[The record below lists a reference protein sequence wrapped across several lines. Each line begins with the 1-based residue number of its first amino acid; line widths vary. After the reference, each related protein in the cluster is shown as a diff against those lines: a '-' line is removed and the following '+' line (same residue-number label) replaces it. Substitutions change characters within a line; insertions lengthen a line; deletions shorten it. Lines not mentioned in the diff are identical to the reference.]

1 MTESDPQVLAK
12 NGKSAFEE
20 GDYSAAAAAFK
31 QAAELYKVGGDLL
44 NAAEMKNNLS
54 VALLQMD
61 QAQEALDAVSG
72 TEQVFAGAKDVRRQA
87 MAVGNQAS
95 ALEKLGKLDQAL
107 AAYERSANLFAD
119 ADDGEMR
126 SLVLKSAAGIKLKR
140 GKISE
145 SAMSMLE
152 SMGATKKPSLL
163 KRLLGFFIR

>member
-31 QAAELYKVGGDLL
+31 QAAELYEVGGDQL
-44 NAAEMKNNLS
+44 NAA

-72 TEQVFAGAKDVRRQA
+72 TEQVFAGSKDVRRQA
-87 MAVGNQAS
+87 MAVGNEAS

-107 AAYERSANLFAD
+107 EAYERSASLFAD

-126 SLVLKSAAGIKLKR
+126 SLVLKSAAGIKLRR
-140 GKISE
+140 GKINE